1 MVSAP
6 NAIANS
12 NWSKNMFKRIASELG
27 RHVPFTAA
35 GAATGILIML
45 LIIITKVPSNVSEII
60 YYTLHPAH
68 IVFSAI
74 VTTAMYMRYGKRKLW
89 VAILIGYTGSVG
101 IATLSDAIIP
111 YLEGMSFGL
120 TMHLHLGFI
129 EKWWLINP
137 LAFLGIAI
145 GYWRQ
150 ITKLPHALHVLLS
163 TWASLF
169 YFTAFAAADWFHLLP
184 FVFLFL
190 FLAVWIPCCVSD
202 IVYPLLFLK
211 ADGHEHSHS

>member
-1 MVSAP
+1 
-6 NAIANS
+6 
-12 NWSKNMFKRIASELG
+12 MFKRIVAELG
-27 RHVPFTAA
+27 RHIPFTAV
-35 GAATGILIML
+35 GAATGIVIML
-45 LIIITKVPSNVSEII
+45 FVIVAKVPSNISEII

-68 IVFSAI
+68 VIFSAI

-89 VAILIGYTGSVG
+89 IAILIGYSGSVG
-101 IATLSDAIIP
+101 IATLSDAVIP

-145 GYWRQ
+145 GYWKQ

-169 YFTAFAAADWFHLLP
+169 YFTAFMAADWLHLLP
-184 FVFLFL
+184 FIFLFL

-211 ADGHEHSHS
+211 IDEHQHIHG